1 MMQTR
6 KRKKSDTQR
15 VPVVR
20 RHSPVFD
27 IIGRLK
33 VTYNTVSSHG
43 FSISPLGRFVNPKI
57 TFREFWP
64 STGLFL
70 FVNKHYE
77 VIFYEYQQ
85 NKDF

>member
-20 RHSPVFD
+20 CHSPVFD

-33 VTYNTVSSHG
+33 VVTYNTVSLHG
-43 FSISPLGRFVNPKI
+43 FSISPLGRFVNPI
-57 TFREFWP
+57 FTFCAIWAN
-64 STGLFL
+64 TGLFL
-70 FVNKHYE
+70 FVNKHNE
-77 VIFYEYQQ
+77 VLFYEH
-85 NKDF
+85 